1 MRASFLLTL
10 GFMGGFLWGFA
21 LQGRAQNET
30 DVLRYSWVDPLGST
44 RVMGM
49 GGSFGALGADL
60 GCLGINPAGL
70 GMYRRG
76 DLSVTAGLHAAS
88 TTAQWNTRQE
98 EATGFAS
105 TISNVGIALTYPS
118 VDADWPFFT
127 VAFSHQNR
135 MPFAQKVSVN
145 GVPSESS
152 LSALFVGQAQNDA
165 LEFGHESTNDVLEYG
180 DIFPYGASLAWR
192 SGLLVPDNDALYASS
207 VEGPVNV
214 QRTIDR
220 TGRMAETQIAF
231 ATAYQNKIYLGV
243 TLGLPKV
250 QFEERS
256 VHQETP
262 VASGAELGQWR
273 FEEQL
278 DIEGRGT
285 LVRVGVLAR
294 VTKALRVGL
303 AYQSRSR
310 MTLLDTYSTT
320 VRTSWLDG
328 TEGAASSPISNIEY
342 LVFTPSRLTASASF
356 LMGKTGVINADYV
369 RSDMRNGELGDANTF
384 LSSGYEYEAENLAVD
399 NGYQVV
405 HAGRAGL
412 ELRVGDAKQGRIRLG
427 GGMTTSP
434 FAGDA
439 VYANATRYHAS
450 VGAGYRVGNVHF
462 SAAWRRAW
470 HQEDYY
476 FMGAFSD
483 EAPGTLDRRA
493 SALVVGA
500 GLRL

>member
-1 MRASFLLTL
+1 MRAGFPLTL
-10 GFMGGFLWGFA
+10 GFMGVFWWVA
-21 LQGRAQNET
+21 TVQGLAQNET

-60 GCLGINPAGL
+60 GSLGINPAGL

-98 EATGFAS
+98 AATGFAS

-152 LSALFVGQAQNDA
+152 LSALFVGQALDDAAIYGYESTDDA
-165 LEFGHESTNDVLEYG
+165 LDNG
-180 DIFPYGASLAWR
+180 DIFAYGASLAWR
-192 SGLLVPDNDALYASS
+192 TGLLVPNYDELYASA

-250 QFEERS
+250 EFEERS

-356 LMGKTGVINADYV
+356 LMGKMGVINADYV
-369 RSDMRNGELGDANTF
+369 RSDMRSGELGDANTF

-405 HAGRAGL
+405 HAGRAGV

-439 VYANATRYHAS
+439 VNANATRYHAS

>member
-1 MRASFLLTL
+1 MILS
-10 GFMGGFLWGFA
+10 FMGAFWWGSA
-21 LQGRAQNET
+21 LQGHAQNET

-152 LSALFVGQAQNDA
+152 LSALFVGQALDDAAVYGYESTDDA
-165 LEFGHESTNDVLEYG
+165 LNNG
-180 DIFPYGASLAWR
+180 DIFAYGASLAWR
-192 SGLLVPDNDALYASS
+192 SDLLVPDNDELYASA

-262 VASGAELGQWR
+262 VSSGSDLGQWR

-356 LMGKTGVINADYV
+356 LMGKMGVINADYV
-369 RSDMRNGELGDANTF
+369 RSDMRNGELRDANTF
-384 LSSGYEYEAENLAVD
+384 LSSGYDYEAENLAVD

-412 ELRVGDAKQGRIRLG
+412 ELRTGDAKQARIRLG

-439 VYANATRYHAS
+439 VNANATRYHAS

-483 EAPGTLDRRA
+483 EVPGTLNRRA

>member
-1 MRASFLLTL
+1 LDDAAIYGYES
-10 GFMGGFLWGFA
+10 
-21 LQGRAQNET
+21 T
-30 DVLRYSWVDPLGST
+30 DV
-44 RVMGM
+44 
-49 GGSFGALGADL
+49 ALD
-60 GCLGINPAGL
+60 N
-70 GMYRRG
+70 
-76 DLSVTAGLHAAS
+76 
-88 TTAQWNTRQE
+88 
-98 EATGFAS
+98 
-105 TISNVGIALTYPS
+105 
-118 VDADWPFFT
+118 
-127 VAFSHQNR
+127 
-135 MPFAQKVSVN
+135 
-145 GVPSESS
+145 
-152 LSALFVGQAQNDA
+152 
-165 LEFGHESTNDVLEYG
+165 G
-180 DIFPYGASLAWR
+180 DIFAYGASLAWR
-192 SGLLVPDNDALYASS
+192 SGLLVPDNDELYASA

-262 VASGAELGQWR
+262 VSSGSELGQWR

-285 LVRVGVLAR
+285 LLRVGVLAR
-294 VTKALRVGL
+294 LTKALRVGL

-320 VRTSWLDG
+320 LRTSWLDG
-328 TEGAASSPISNIEY
+328 TEGDASSPVSNIEY

-356 LMGKTGVINADYV
+356 LMGKMGVINADYE

-384 LSSGYEYEAENLAVD
+384 LSSGYDYEAENLAVD

-439 VYANATRYHAS
+439 VTANATRYHAS

-483 EAPGTLDRRA
+483 EAPGTLDLRA

>member
-1 MRASFLLTL
+1 ML
-10 GFMGGFLWGFA
+10 GFMGVLWWGSS
-21 LQGRAQNET
+21 LDGRAQNET

-44 RVMGM
+44 RVLGM

-76 DLSVTAGLHAAS
+76 DLSVTAGLHAAR

-98 EATGFAS
+98 KATGFAS

-152 LSALFVGQAQNDA
+152 LSALFVGQALDDA
-165 LEFGHESTNDVLEYG
+165 AIYGYESTDEALDNGDV
-180 DIFPYGASLAWR
+180 FAYGASLAWR
-192 SGLLVPDNDALYASS
+192 SGLLVPDNDDLYASA

-262 VASGAELGQWR
+262 VSSGSELGQWR

-285 LVRVGVLAR
+285 LLRVGVLAR
-294 VTKALRVGL
+294 LTKALRIGL

-320 VRTSWLDG
+320 LRTSWLDG
-328 TEGAASSPISNIEY
+328 TEGEASSPISNIEY

-356 LMGKTGVINADYV
+356 LMGKMGVINADYV

-439 VYANATRYHAS
+439 VTANATRYHAS

>member
-1 MRASFLLTL
+1 ML
-10 GFMGGFLWGFA
+10 GFMGVLWWGSS
-21 LQGRAQNET
+21 LDGRAQNET

-44 RVMGM
+44 RVLGM

-76 DLSVTAGLHAAS
+76 DLSVTTGLHAAR

-98 EATGFAS
+98 KATGFAS

-152 LSALFVGQAQNDA
+152 LSALFVGQALDDA
-165 LEFGHESTNDVLEYG
+165 AIYGYESTDEALDNGDV
-180 DIFPYGASLAWR
+180 FAYGASLAWR
-192 SGLLVPDNDALYASS
+192 SGLLVPDNDDLYASA

-256 VHQETP
+256 VHQEMP
-262 VASGAELGQWR
+262 VSSGSELAQWR

-285 LVRVGVLAR
+285 LLRVGVLAR
-294 VTKALRVGL
+294 LTKALRIGL

-320 VRTSWLDG
+320 LRTSWLDG
-328 TEGAASSPISNIEY
+328 TEGEASSPISNIEY

-356 LMGKTGVINADYV
+356 LMGKMGVINADYV

-439 VYANATRYHAS
+439 VTANATRYHAS

>member
-1 MRASFLLTL
+1 
-10 GFMGGFLWGFA
+10 
-21 LQGRAQNET
+21 
-30 DVLRYSWVDPLGST
+30 
-44 RVMGM
+44 M

-76 DLSVTAGLHAAS
+76 DLSITAGLHGAS

-98 EATGFAS
+98 KATGFAS

-145 GVPSESS
+145 GVPSISS
-152 LSALFVGQAQNDA
+152 LSSLFVGQALDDA
-165 LEFGHESTNDVLEYG
+165 AIYGYESTDVALDNG
-180 DIFPYGASLAWR
+180 DIFAYGASLAWR
-192 SGLLVPDNDALYASS
+192 SGLLVPDNDELYASA

-262 VASGAELGQWR
+262 VSSGSELGQWR

-285 LVRVGVLAR
+285 LLRVGVLAR
-294 VTKALRVGL
+294 LTKALRVGL

-320 VRTSWLDG
+320 LRTSWLDG
-328 TEGAASSPISNIEY
+328 TEGDASSPVSNIEY

-356 LMGKTGVINADYV
+356 LMGKMGVINADYE

-384 LSSGYEYEAENLAVD
+384 LSSGYDYEAENLAVD

-439 VYANATRYHAS
+439 VTANATRYHAS

-483 EAPGTLDRRA
+483 EAPGTLDLRA

>member
-1 MRASFLLTL
+1 
-10 GFMGGFLWGFA
+10 MGIFWWGFA

-49 GGSFGALGADL
+49 AGSFGALGADL

-152 LSALFVGQAQNDA
+152 LSALFVSQALDDAAIYGYESTDDA
-165 LEFGHESTNDVLEYG
+165 LDNGDV
-180 DIFPYGASLAWR
+180 FAYGASLAWR
-192 SGLLVPDNDALYASS
+192 SGLLVPDNDELYASA

-262 VASGAELGQWR
+262 VSSGSELGQWR

-285 LVRVGVLAR
+285 LLRVGVLAR

-328 TEGAASSPISNIEY
+328 TEGEASSPVSNIEY

-356 LMGKTGVINADYV
+356 LMGKMGVINADYE

-384 LSSGYEYEAENLAVD
+384 LSSGYDYEAENLAVD

-439 VYANATRYHAS
+439 VTANATRYHAS

-483 EAPGTLDRRA
+483 EAPGSLDRRA

>member
-1 MRASFLLTL
+1 
-10 GFMGGFLWGFA
+10 MGIFWWGFA

-152 LSALFVGQAQNDA
+152 LSALFVGQALDDAAIYGYESTDDA
-165 LEFGHESTNDVLEYG
+165 LDNG
-180 DIFPYGASLAWR
+180 DIFAYGASLAWR

-231 ATAYQNKIYLGV
+231 ATAYQNRIYLGV

-262 VASGAELGQWR
+262 VASGTELGQWR

-356 LMGKTGVINADYV
+356 LMGKMGVINADY
-369 RSDMRNGELGDANTF
+369 
-384 LSSGYEYEAENLAVD
+384 AVS
-399 NGYQVV
+399 YT
-405 HAGRAGL
+405 HL
-412 ELRVGDAKQGRIRLG
+412 
-427 GGMTTSP
+427 
-434 FAGDA
+434 
-439 VYANATRYHAS
+439 
-450 VGAGYRVGNVHF
+450 
-462 SAAWRRAW
+462 
-470 HQEDYY
+470 
-476 FMGAFSD
+476 
-483 EAPGTLDRRA
+483 TLPTIL
-493 SALVVGA
+493 LV
-500 GLRL
+500 